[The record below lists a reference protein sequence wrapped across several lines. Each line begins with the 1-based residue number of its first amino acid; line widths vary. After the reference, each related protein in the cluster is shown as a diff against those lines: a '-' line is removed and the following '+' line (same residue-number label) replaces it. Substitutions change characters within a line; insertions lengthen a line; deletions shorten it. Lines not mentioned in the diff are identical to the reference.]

1 MLQAEE
7 ARVRE
12 VAGKIDE
19 RNSSVT
25 ELRAQLEADAATLR
39 KAQKAA
45 DTERAIQ
52 KVHFASASH
61 CWTQQR
67 QDGSFL

>member
-1 MLQAEE
+1 M
-7 ARVRE
+7 RE

-61 CWTQQR
+61 CWT
-67 QDGSFL
+67 

>member
-1 MLQAEE
+1 MK
-7 ARVRE
+7 E
-12 VAGKIDE
+12 VARKIDE
-19 RNSSVT
+19 RDGSLT

-52 KVHFASASH
+52 KVQLCLCQSLL
-61 CWTQQR
+61 
-67 QDGSFL
+67 DP

>member
-1 MLQAEE
+1 M
-7 ARVRE
+7 RE

-52 KVHFASASH
+52 KVDFASASH
-61 CWTQQR
+61 CRTQQR
-67 QDGSFL
+67 QDCSFLWLH

>member
-1 MLQAEE
+1 MK
-7 ARVRE
+7 E
-12 VAGKIDE
+12 VARKIDE

-25 ELRAQLEADAATLR
+25 EMRARLEDDAATLR

-52 KVHFASASH
+52 KVRLALASH
-61 CWTQQR
+61 C
-67 QDGSFL
+67 

>member
-1 MLQAEE
+1 M
-7 ARVRE
+7 RE
-12 VAGKIDE
+12 VAGKIDK

-52 KVHFASASH
+52 KVHLASASH
-61 CWTQQR
+61 CCTQQR
-67 QDGSFL
+67 QYCSFPWMI